1 MGTALCLLCAGVGY
15 LGHRYFKQNDAETYL
30 THRHH
35 PRTGS
40 LLTRLYVIDP
50 NIESKYKKYDYM
62 LYAARFAAAVLS
74 NKSYYLEQ
82 MSDFLSLLNDVI
94 LVAVLHF

>member
-1 MGTALCLLCAGVGY
+1 
-15 LGHRYFKQNDAETYL
+15 
-30 THRHH
+30 
-35 PRTGS
+35 
-40 LLTRLYVIDP
+40 LYVIDP

-74 NKSYYLEQ
+74 NKSYHLEQ